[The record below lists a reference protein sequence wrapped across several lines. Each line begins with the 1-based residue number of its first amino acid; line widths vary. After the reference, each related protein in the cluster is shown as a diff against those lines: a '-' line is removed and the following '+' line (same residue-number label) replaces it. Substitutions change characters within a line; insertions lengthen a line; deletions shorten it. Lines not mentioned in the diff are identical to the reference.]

1 MRKNTIKIAATA
13 LLSWTLAMTSGCGEN
28 DGRLARMA
36 AEAARQQAAQ
46 NEEIARLNR
55 EVAAGTK
62 QLVEG
67 DAKARQELIAAQRD
81 LQRQQEQV
89 GAQRDALEAERKQ
102 WAQQRR
108 TESVYGPILSTLG
121 MTLLALLPL
130 VLCWCLLQ
138 GLGRTDEEQIGEIL
152 IEEIVSE
159 EPQLL
164 PAPPTSSPSRLLE
177 HQSELAEQDGADEST
192 LPS

>member
-1 MRKNTIKIAATA
+1 MRKNTISTAAAA
-13 LLSWTLAMTSGCGEN
+13 LWSWMLVMTIGCGEN

-46 NEEIARLNR
+46 NEEMARLNR
-55 EVAAGTK
+55 EVASGTK

-89 GAQRDALEAERKQ
+89 GAQRDALETERKT
-102 WAQQRR
+102 WARQRR
-108 TESVYGPILSTLG
+108 TESVYAPILSTLG

-130 VLCWCLLQ
+130 VLCWYLLQ
-138 GLGRTDEEQIGEIL
+138 GLGRTDDEQIGEIL
-152 IEEIVSE
+152 IADIVSE

-164 PAPPTSSPSRLLE
+164 PAPPAASPPRVLGY
-177 HQSELAEQDGADEST
+177 QPELAEQDGADEGT

>member
-1 MRKNTIKIAATA
+1 MRETTIQLAAAA
-13 LLSWTLAMTSGCGEN
+13 LLSWTLTATSGCQQS
-28 DGRLARMA
+28 DDRLARMA

-46 NEEIARLNR
+46 NEEMARLNR

-89 GAQRDALEAERKQ
+89 AVQRDALETERKE
-102 WAQQRR
+102 WARQRS
-108 TESVYGPILSTLG
+108 TESVYAPILSTLG

-130 VLCWCLLQ
+130 VLCWYLLQ
-138 GLGRTDEEQIGEIL
+138 GLGRTDDEQIGEIL
-152 IEEIVSE
+152 IEDIIAE

-164 PAPPTSSPSRLLE
+164 PAPPAASSPRVLE
-177 HQSELAEQDGADEST
+177 YQPELTEQDGADEST
-192 LPS
+192 LPG